1 MLRGNKETNIYQC
14 EYSFR
19 CKRGF
24 GLWWKYE
31 LAVSEWNNKLFKK
44 MQQCFHAPGILN
56 KNLTSKMLASLEFDQ
71 TSAIN
76 DFHGERALAKLKHER
91 LEGLFN

>member
-1 MLRGNKETNIYQC
+1 
-14 EYSFR
+14 
-19 CKRGF
+19 
-24 GLWWKYE
+24 
-31 LAVSEWNNKLFKK
+31 